1 MDKRKLDDSLKQ
13 LHTELNQAE
22 PTEETRETLQ
32 ALSGNVQKLIEAET
46 SEPKHYKSLLDQLN
60 ESIIQF
66 EGTHPTLA
74 LAITQAINALV
85 DGGV

>member
-1 MDKRKLDDSLKQ
+1 MDKRKVNDSLKQ

-32 ALSGNVQKLIEAET
+32 ALAGKIEKLIDSEAAEH
-46 SEPKHYKSLLDQLN
+46 KHYKSLLDQLN
-60 ESIIQF
+60 DSIVHF
-66 EGTHPTLA
+66 EGTHPELA

>member
-1 MDKRKLDDSLKQ
+1 MNKRKLNDSLKQ

-32 ALSGNVQKLIEAET
+32 SLAGDVQKLIDSET
-46 SEPKHYKSLLDQLN
+46 DEHKHYKSLLEQLN
-60 ESIIQF
+60 ESIVHF
-66 EGTHPTLA
+66 EGTHPRLA